1 MLTHCM
7 AHYGDSRLQQQ
18 RNVNVQCNTYIGPA
32 YSLFCG
38 VGYYRCYNTC
48 YKTTALIQN
57 VVLQN
62 TLQQTGAK

>member
-7 AHYGDSRLQQQ
+7 AHYGDTRLKQQ

-38 VGYYRCYNTC
+38 VGYYRCY
-48 YKTTALIQN
+48 KTTALIQN